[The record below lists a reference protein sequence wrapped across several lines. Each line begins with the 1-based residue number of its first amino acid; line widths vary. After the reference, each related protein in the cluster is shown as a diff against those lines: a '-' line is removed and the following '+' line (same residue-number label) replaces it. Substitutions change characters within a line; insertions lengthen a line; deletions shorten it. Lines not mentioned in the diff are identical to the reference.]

1 MIIYRIPSSSLPDKL
16 RRVPLQLLPACT
28 QRSHS
33 AKSSGMAF
41 SIFQTQL
48 PFFGLFWD
56 PPPQHTT
63 RKAAL
68 MVRCLKESKL
78 KERKMIPGVREN
90 YRAISRLA
98 CNSSSAYS
106 PASLSPHLCLTWLR
120 SQTPD
125 LQMHE
130 VMEPGELHWRHTALA
145 LARVTRGQPHP
156 ALPEAMPMEYSAAEP
171 PSCSGVWCW
180 TEGEGLERGTG
191 QNSSRGFWERK
202 TGGESSEPGFQ
213 CPEHPGRRVPWVSYL
228 LDQT

>member
-28 QRSHS
+28 QRSRS

-48 PFFGLFWD
+48 PFLGLFWD

-90 YRAISRLA
+90 YRAISCLA

-106 PASLSPHLCLTWLR
+106 PASLSPHLRLTWLR

-145 LARVTRGQPHP
+145 LARVTRGQHGTRT
-156 ALPEAMPMEYSAAEP
+156 A
-171 PSCSGVWCW
+171 PSCPARSHANGVQCSRASLLFWGVMW
-180 TEGEGLERGTG
+180 DRGWGTGEGNWAKLL
-191 QNSSRGFWERK
+191 
-202 TGGESSEPGFQ
+202 
-213 CPEHPGRRVPWVSYL
+213 PWL
-228 LDQT
+228 LRA